1 MMGEREKL
9 VSYYDRDAMMLNKYG
24 RRK

>member
-9 VSYYDRDAMMLNKYG
+9 VSYYDRDAMILNKYG
-24 RRK
+24 RGK